1 MSRWH
6 FGREKKM
13 KRGHSSMMYL
23 DWVLIGLGGLW
34 FMASG
39 ELLGLLVVGAG
50 VAFHFVHPED

>member
-1 MSRWH
+1 MI
-6 FGREKKM
+6 
-13 KRGHSSMMYL
+13 RGHSSMMYL